1 MIGLIGKKVG
11 MTRIFGQVGESIPV
25 TAIIA
30 GPCRVV
36 QIKTSEKEGY
46 QAIQLGAFDR
56 RKKLVRKP
64 QLGHFSKAGVEPKA
78 KLAEFRVGNVGPYRL
93 GQELRV
99 DIFQEGDRVK
109 VTGTSKGKGFA
120 GVVKR
125 WGFSG
130 GPKTHGQSDRHRAP
144 GSIGGASWPA
154 RVWKGMKMAGRMGS
168 ERVTIPNVKV
178 VKVDLEQNVLLLK
191 GAVPGARN
199 GYLLIQR
206 TTELTPVPI
215 SSEEEEKKAKSEGKV
230 EEKIQKVSAPKVTA
244 PEAPSSSEEE
254 VPQKEEAQ
262 QEVLSEETADKT
274 EPKKE
279 IAEKSQQPPTP
290 EQVSPEIDSSS
301 SGETPAENSAA
312 QKEEAAEK
320 RTTTPEEESTGEK
333 KG

>member
-1 MIGLIGKKVG
+1 MG
-11 MTRIFGQVGESIPV
+11 MTRIFGETGESISV

-30 GPCRVV
+30 GPCSVV
-36 QIKTSEKEGY
+36 QIKTREKEGY

-64 QLGHFSKAGVEPKA
+64 QLGHYSKAGVETKA

-125 WGFSG
+125 WGFAG

-154 RVWKGMKMAGRMGS
+154 RVWKGMKMPGRMGS
-168 ERVTIPNVKV
+168 ERVTIRNLRV
-178 VKVDLEQNVLLLK
+178 VKVDLEQNVLLVK

-206 TTELTPVPI
+206 ITELMSMPI
-215 SSEEEEKKAKSEGKV
+215 SSEKEEKKAKSEGKV
-230 EEKIQKVSAPKVTA
+230 EEKLQKVSAPEATA
-244 PEAPSSSEEE
+244 SETLSSSEEKI
-254 VPQKEEAQ
+254 PQKEESP
-262 QEVLSEETADKT
+262 QEVLSEETADRA
-274 EPKKE
+274 ELEKE
-279 IAEKSQQPPTP
+279 TAEKSQQPPVP
-290 EQVSPEIDSSS
+290 EKVSPEIESSS
-301 SGETPAENSAA
+301 DGETPAENSVA
-312 QKEEAAEK
+312 QKEKAPEK
-320 RTTTPEEESTGEK
+320 RATTPEEESTGEK